1 MNVTNGTIL
10 VIEDDHD
17 TRVAIRL
24 ALENTGHRIYSA
36 TNGSEGLRLLKKL
49 GNPDLIVVDM
59 IMPIMNGIEFIQA
72 KESDPQYSDIPLL
85 VITSFK
91 EKLQFIGDNSFLMK
105 PLDLDVLLSKVNS
118 YFPVKE
124 A

>member
-1 MNVTNGTIL
+1 MNRTIL

-17 TRVAIRL
+17 TRVAIRQ

-36 TNGSEGLRLLKKL
+36 TNGSEGLRLLRKI
-49 GNPDLIVVDM
+49 GTPDLIVVDM
-59 IMPIMNGIEFIQA
+59 IMPIMNGEEFIKA
-72 KESDPQYSDIPLL
+72 KEKSKEFAKIPLL

-91 EKLQFIGDNSFLMK
+91 EKLALIGDNSFLMK
-105 PLDLDVLLSKVNS
+105 PLDLDLLISKVDS
-118 YFPVKE
+118 YFIVKE